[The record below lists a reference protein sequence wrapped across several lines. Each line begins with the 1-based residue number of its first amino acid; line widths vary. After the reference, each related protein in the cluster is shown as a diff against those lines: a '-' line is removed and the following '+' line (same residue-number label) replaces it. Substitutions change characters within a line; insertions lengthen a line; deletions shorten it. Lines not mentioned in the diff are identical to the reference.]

1 MFKAAAAKAPE
12 GASAEIATPL
22 EDRIVNQEAML
33 LAFTAEYSL
42 SFAIVP
48 SLIQLGKT
56 LSQDKRALE
65 HLEMSRTTASY
76 KTRFGVGKTFED
88 KLLQNLRSVHF
99 SLNIDESTS
108 SNYQKVLTVLASY
121 FSLDLNKVVVQHF
134 ASLTCIKVTS
144 ESLYQKI
151 VTLFETNEVPWS
163 NLMSILM
170 DSCNVMRGSKSGL
183 ETQIREKK
191 AGHLLDVDGDI
202 CHHIHNA
209 AKAFCKPFDWFLE
222 QLLNDLFNDMKWSPD
237 LREMYQEICEI
248 LGIKYSI
255 PQRFVSHRW
264 LSVYDV
270 TVDTNRLFDAA
281 TVFYFP
287 MLMKEEHRQHLP
299 TVVEIYKRLNVSE
312 ASKERIQKIHKVDFN
327 TYIDI
332 NLTCCLP
339 MLLNFLYELS
349 MTFFQHLY
357 SSVVVLCVA

>member
-1 MFKAAAAKAPE
+1 M
-12 GASAEIATPL
+12 
-22 EDRIVNQEAML
+22 
-33 LAFTAEYSL
+33 
-42 SFAIVP
+42 
-48 SLIQLGKT
+48 
-56 LSQDKRALE
+56 
-65 HLEMSRTTASY
+65 
-76 KTRFGVGKTFED
+76 
-88 KLLQNLRSVHF
+88 
-99 SLNIDESTS
+99 
-108 SNYQKVLTVLASY
+108 
-121 FSLDLNKVVVQHF
+121 QHF

-339 MLLNFLYELS
+339 VLLNFLYELS